1 MKAGESAVCPFLAL
15 VAWAT
20 AHRDKIKCPAGL
32 YSEAGALAG
41 ACAGMSPV
49 RTARTAGES
58 SPEPPAFQKPP
69 KPKAIA
75 VSIREAAEMVGVSL
89 KTLMREIHRGN
100 LRGLKVG
107 RMWRVRIVELES
119 YLRKSEERQ
128 ARR

>member
-1 MKAGESAVCPFLAL
+1 MKAGEGVVCPFLAL

-32 YSEAGALAG
+32 YSEAGGLEG
-41 ACAGMSPV
+41 VCAGMSPV

-58 SPEPPAFQKPP
+58 SPEPPAFRKPP

-75 VSIREAAEMVGVSL
+75 VSIREAAEMVGVCAMTL
-89 KTLMREIHRGN
+89 KREIDRGH
-100 LRGLKVG
+100 LRGFKIG
-107 RMWRVRIVELES
+107 RTWRIRVAELES
-119 YLRKSEERQ
+119 YLKRSEERQ